1 MTPAPTYLMR
11 RGHQLRYRSD
21 ACGVGPAGDSSN
33 STCPAGMSS
42 SCLGHC
48 QKSTAQVAPVIFYL
62 TSFSPTYYFL
72 IIIMKQFFYAAG
84 FVASVAIS
92 NAYAQ
97 TAPQPPPVQNRIQI
111 NEQSVVKSASG
122 SLLPYVVWR
131 QMVGTGDYTLKA
143 APDFSPAS
151 PVFVVVQRTPAEREQ
166 YLSQLPAPQESPF
179 FTTGHTIAPFKL
191 RDVNGHKF
199 DSKELKGKIVVL
211 NFWFIRCGPCRMEI
225 PELNTLVKQYADR
238 EDVVFLA
245 VALDERADIQD
256 FVRQYPYDYALI
268 PAGRYVAQGYG
279 IKSYPTNLVL
289 DREGKVVFHAQY
301 HPNMAYFLQKAIDNV
316 P

>member
-1 MTPAPTYLMR
+1 MR
-11 RGHQLRYRSD
+11 
-21 ACGVGPAGDSSN
+21 
-33 STCPAGMSS
+33 
-42 SCLGHC
+42 
-48 QKSTAQVAPVIFYL
+48 KSYFIFL
-62 TSFSPTYYFL
+62 ASGL
-72 IIIMKQFFYAAG
+72 IYTLLPITMKQFLYAAG
-84 FVASVAIS
+84 FVASLAGRTV
-92 NAYAQ
+92 YAQ
-97 TAPQPPPVQNRIQI
+97 TAPQPNRIQI
-111 NEQSVVKSASG
+111 NEQSVVKDGSG
-122 SLLPYVVWR
+122 LLLPYAVWR
-131 QMVGTGDYTLKA
+131 QMVGTGDYKLKA

-166 YLSQLPAPQESPF
+166 YMAQMPAPEESPF
-179 FTTGHTIAPFKL
+179 FKTGQLIAPFKL
-191 RDVNGHKF
+191 RDINGRKF

-225 PELNTLVKQYADR
+225 PELNTLVKQYAGR

-256 FVRQYPYDYALI
+256 FVRQYPYDYALV

-289 DREGKVVFHAQY
+289 NREGKVVFHAQY
-301 HPNMAYFLQKAIDNV
+301 HPNMAFFLQKAIDNV